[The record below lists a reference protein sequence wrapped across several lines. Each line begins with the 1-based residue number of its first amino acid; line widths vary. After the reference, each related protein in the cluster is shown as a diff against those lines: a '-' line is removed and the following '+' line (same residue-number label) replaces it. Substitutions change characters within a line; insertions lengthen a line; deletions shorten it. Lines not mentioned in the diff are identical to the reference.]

1 MENVYTTFSLKLICV
16 REEKYD
22 VALHQYCKWGN
33 FVTSSKVAKSIPFSS
48 DKLLDILNHFSVKEK
63 SVEAKVIKSTIDMC
77 ETPGTAEKSLVDFSI
92 SKLGKNV
99 QVLSTQVPKET
110 KKKEYRITRIN
121 VNKG

>member
-1 MENVYTTFSLKLICV
+1 M
-16 REEKYD
+16 
-22 VALHQYCKWGN
+22 
-33 FVTSSKVAKSIPFSS
+33 
-48 DKLLDILNHFSVKEK
+48 
-63 SVEAKVIKSTIDMC
+63 EAKVIESTIEMC
-77 ETPGTAEKSLVDFSI
+77 ETRGTAGESLVDFSI